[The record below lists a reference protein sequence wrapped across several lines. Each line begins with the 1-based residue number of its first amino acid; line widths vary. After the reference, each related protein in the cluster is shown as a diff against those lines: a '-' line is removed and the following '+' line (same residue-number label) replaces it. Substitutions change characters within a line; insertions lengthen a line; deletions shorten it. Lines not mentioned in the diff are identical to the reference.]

1 MIETTS
7 TTTKQQTNKQIPK
20 LYVLQYICQKK
31 NCTKRYKTYYY
42 KRKLKKEMPVRV
54 LENRLCLFYRSLQ
67 NFLEKEC
74 DMRISRCVMPVG

>member
-31 NCTKRYKTYYY
+31 LYKKIQTYYY
-42 KRKLKKEMPVRV
+42 KRKLKKEMPVQV
-54 LENRLCLFYRSLQ
+54 LENRLCLFSRSLQ